1 MIDPPSNNRRILAGI
16 AAVCVL
22 LLAGG
27 LLVQHRLRQSQL
39 WNRILLTDGAA
50 LLRDHELMAFAIS
63 KAKPLYAARCSG
75 CHGEEM
81 RGDRGKGAPNLRD
94 QYWLFGDGS
103 LIEIE
108 RTVLYGVRSEQ
119 SKSRNVTDMPAFGL
133 TGRLSEAEIRNLV
146 QYLLQLRGEPH
157 QAAAAAEGREVY
169 NDVAKANCADCHGET
184 AQGNTAYGAPDLT
197 VDEWHSGDDSRVFYD
212 AIYSGQHRIM
222 PGWLGTLDLAQ
233 IRALAIYV
241 YARSHGATDD

>member
-63 KAKPLYAARCSG
+63 KAKPLYAVRCSG

-81 RGDRGKGAPNLRD
+81 RGDRGKGAPNLRG
-94 QYWLFGDGS
+94 QYWLFADGS
-103 LIEIE
+103 LSEIE

-119 SKSRNVTDMPAFGL
+119 SKSRSVTDMPAFGL

-157 QAAAAAEGREVY
+157 QAAAAAEG
-169 NDVAKANCADCHGET
+169 
-184 AQGNTAYGAPDLT
+184 
-197 VDEWHSGDDSRVFYD
+197 
-212 AIYSGQHRIM
+212 
-222 PGWLGTLDLAQ
+222 
-233 IRALAIYV
+233 
-241 YARSHGATDD
+241 